1 MQILQYKDHFIVKL
15 NNSELVAPTVS
26 NVINITQDSKIY
38 NEIQLV
44 VLNSKLVQIKNDTL
58 DDSLDDF
65 IVDRK
70 SLNEDIR
77 AGDGKIRCF

>member
-1 MQILQYKDHFIVKL
+1 MSRKILSNKLEKAYSNRKARCSKPYNQKDAKQMQILQYKDHFIVKL

-44 VLNSKLVQIKNDTL
+44 VLNSKLV
-58 DDSLDDF
+58 
-65 IVDRK
+65 
-70 SLNEDIR
+70 
-77 AGDGKIRCF
+77 

>member
-1 MQILQYKDHFIVKL
+1 MQTLQYKDHFIVKL

-44 VLNSKLVQIKNDTL
+44 VLNSKLV
-58 DDSLDDF
+58 
-65 IVDRK
+65 
-70 SLNEDIR
+70 
-77 AGDGKIRCF
+77 